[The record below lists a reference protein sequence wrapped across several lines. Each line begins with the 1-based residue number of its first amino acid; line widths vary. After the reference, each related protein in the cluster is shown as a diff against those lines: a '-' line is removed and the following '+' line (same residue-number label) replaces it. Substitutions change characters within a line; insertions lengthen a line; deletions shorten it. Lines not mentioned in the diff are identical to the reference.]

1 MFEIFQYDFLLR
13 AFAAG
18 IIIAVIAPMIGIF
31 LVVRRYSLLADT
43 LAHVSLAGAA
53 VGILT
58 KNQPALT
65 AMLFS
70 VLSAFGIER
79 LSGAKKIF
87 GESALALFLWG
98 GLAGAVVII
107 GLAKGFNVNL
117 FGYLFGS
124 ITTVSAGDLYLV
136 AILGAVILFITSAC
150 YKEFFFISFDE
161 ELAEVS
167 GVNTRALNLTLLIMA
182 AVTVSLSM
190 RIVGVLLIGALMVIP
205 VITAMQFNRSFRQ
218 TLFLSVFI
226 SLLSV
231 IAGLFLSYYL
241 DLASGGTIV
250 LTALTIFLISLFIS
264 RKS

>member
-1 MFEIFQYDFLLR
+1 MLEIFQYDFLLR

-58 KNQPALT
+58 KSHPALT
-65 AMLFS
+65 AILFS

-87 GESALALFLWG
+87 GESVLALFLWG

-107 GLAKGFNVNL
+107 GLANGFNVNL

-136 AILGAVILFITSAC
+136 AILGVVILLLISAC

-167 GVNTRALNLTLLIMA
+167 GVNTRGLNLILLIMA

-231 IAGLFLSYYL
+231 IAGLLFSYYF

-250 LTALTIFLISLFIS
+250 LTALIIFLISLFIN
-264 RKS
+264 RKG